1 MNGPNENAK
10 KTRSPEVAPAAQKI
24 SVQFSTIQFQL
35 SGVSSQRSGAPVVPL
50 VWWKRV

>member
-1 MNGPNENAK
+1 MKGPNENAK
-10 KTRSPEVAPAAQKI
+10 KTRSVAVALAARKI
-24 SVQFSTIQFQL
+24 AVQLSTIQFQL